1 MSVPTANSAGLM
13 ALSIKGMTCQGCV
26 RRATDAIQGVA
37 GVASA
42 TVELSPG
49 RAAVRWQPG
58 AMPDAAAVTTA
69 VQQAGFKA
77 KLVAAAADDACS
89 CHSSQTGAGWSLL
102 EGWRFNVVFGGTVT
116 VALMLGEWGF
126 GLGMTRWYHWLA
138 FALTLPVQVVC
149 GARFYRGAWNQLRVG
164 ASNMDTL
171 VSLGSTTAFAY
182 SAWGLFAGWTTH
194 LYFMEAAAI
203 ITLIS
208 TGHWV
213 EAKATERAASSL
225 RALLDLAPPT
235 ARRLDAASVE
245 MEVPVA
251 QLIVNDRIALRPG
264 DRVPTDGEVLEG
276 QSALDEAML
285 TGESLPVEKTPGAKL
300 YAGTVN
306 QNGRL
311 VARVTATGEATAL
324 AHIIAVV
331 QRAQNSRAAIQKLGD
346 RISSVFVPVV
356 VLVALAT
363 AFWWGLAPA
372 SARAVSAALQP
383 WLWPAVVPATPL
395 AAAFIQA
402 AAILI
407 VACPCAMGLATPAA
421 IMAGTNAAARRGILI
436 RDAGALEKSG
446 RITAVVFDKT
456 GTLTQGT
463 ISVAA
468 QRDLRSAANSQP
480 TIEALAAALAAPSN
494 HPLSRA
500 IAQNQPATGKT
511 EKTTAAPAVT
521 EWQEIRG
528 RGVEAGFNGTTL
540 RLGSLS
546 WLGEGG
552 VALEA
557 AGPFLAEW
565 VTQGATVLGLAAD
578 RQLLGLFALRDTLK
592 PNSAAV
598 VARLTRAGK
607 AVYLVTGDQTAVATA
622 IAGSVGIPAANV
634 LAEIRP
640 EQKADIVRQLQERG
654 QRIAFVGDGINDAP
668 ALAQA
673 DLGIA
678 VSRASDVAREAA
690 DIILLRSDIEAIPEA
705 LGLAQ
710 ATLRTIRQNLFWA
723 FFYNAAAV
731 PLAALG
737 FLSPVLSAAAMGFS
751 DLLVIGN
758 ALRLRRWRS

>member
-1 MSVPTANSAGLM
+1 MSVPTAYSTGLM

-37 GVASA
+37 GVASV

-49 RAAVRWQPG
+49 RATVRWQPG
-58 AMPDAAAVTTA
+58 ATPDAAAVTAA
-69 VQQAGFKA
+69 VRRAGFKA
-77 KLVAAAADDACS
+77 RLVATAADDGCS
-89 CHSSQTGAGWSLL
+89 CHASETGAGWSPL
-102 EGWRFNVVFGGTVT
+102 EGWRFNVVFGGAVT
-116 VALMLGEWGF
+116 VALALGEWVL

-138 FALTLPVQVVC
+138 FALTLPVQVIC

-171 VSLGSTTAFAY
+171 VALGSMTAFAY

-203 ITLIS
+203 IALIS
-208 TGHWV
+208 TGHWL
-213 EAKATERAASSL
+213 EAQATERAASSL
-225 RALLDLAPPT
+225 RALLNLAPPT
-235 ARRLDAASVE
+235 ARRLDAAGGE
-245 MEVPVA
+245 TEVPVA
-251 QLIVNDRIALRPG
+251 QLAANDRVALRPG

-276 QSALDEAML
+276 QSAVDEAML

-324 AHIIAVV
+324 AHIIAIV

-346 RISSVFVPVV
+346 RVSSVFVPAV

-372 SARAVSAALQP
+372 SARSVSAALQP

-456 GTLTQGT
+456 GTLTQGKVA
-463 ISVAA
+463 VAA
-468 QRDLRSAANSQP
+468 RRDFRSGADSP
-480 TIEALAAALAAPSN
+480 PLEALAAALAAPSN

-511 EKTTAAPAVT
+511 ENAIPAPALA

-528 RGVEAGFNGTTL
+528 RGVQAGLNGATL
-540 RLGSLS
+540 RLGSLG
-546 WLGEGG
+546 WLGEDG

-557 AGPFLAEW
+557 AGPFVAEW
-565 VTQGATVLGLAAD
+565 TAQGATVLGLASD
-578 RQLLGLFALRDTLK
+578 RRLLGLFALRDTLK
-592 PNSAAV
+592 PKSAEV
-598 VARLTRAGK
+598 VTRLKRAGK
-607 AVYLVTGDQTAVATA
+607 AVYLVTGDQAAVATA

-758 ALRLRRWRS
+758 ALRLRRWRP